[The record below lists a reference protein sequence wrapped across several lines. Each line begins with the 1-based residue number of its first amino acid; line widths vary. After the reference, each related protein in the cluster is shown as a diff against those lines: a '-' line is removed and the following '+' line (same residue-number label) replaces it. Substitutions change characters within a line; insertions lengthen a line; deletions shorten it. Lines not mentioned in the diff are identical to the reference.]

1 MIMTSSYLKL
11 QDITS

>member
-1 MIMTSSYLKL
+1 MTSSYLKL